1 MKIEFSLVPSLK
13 SRQFQEYGN
22 KTNAHVC
29 DRLRF
34 AASFCCMAYCF
45 AISQDADG
53 HLGREL
59 FVLIVFGQSRAS
71 N

>member
-1 MKIEFSLVPSLK
+1 MKIEFSLVPSLE

-29 DRLRF
+29 DRLRS
-34 AASFCCMAYCF
+34 AASFGALTNFICYMLPF
-45 AISQDADG
+45 DL
-53 HLGREL
+53 LGREL
-59 FVLIVFGQSRAS
+59 FVLIVFGLSRAS